1 MSVTDVDMAADG
13 RGSNSDGRG
22 PRLGYL
28 YPGQGSQRVGMGAW
42 LRRWS
47 PRTREVFDRVSEA
60 AGLDLLEVCARG
72 PAEVLT
78 STDYAQPAIFACN
91 AAAELVLGDEGFT
104 PTLVAG
110 HSLGEFNALCAAG
123 VLSFDQAVDLVVY
136 RSRLMASV
144 TEQGAMASVM
154 GLAEDTV
161 EELCAEASASSSRPA
176 VVALYNAP
184 GNVVVSGDVDA
195 VARCTEAALAAGAR
209 RVIRLVTSNAF
220 HSPLMATVLP
230 AWREVVEKVRF
241 RPPRVPLLLNALGG
255 LAADPDVVRRAVVD
269 QLVQPVR
276 WASCV
281 RIMATDVDA
290 FVEVGDATVLTALV
304 RLSGVAAPTFS
315 MESPRALTRLAA
327 SAAGPGR

>member
-1 MSVTDVDMAADG
+1 MTSVADAGERSDMQGPHRNG
-13 RGSNSDGRG
+13 RA
-22 PRLGYL
+22 PRLAYL
-28 YPGQGSQRVGMGAW
+28 FPGQGSQRVGMGGW

-72 PAEVLT
+72 PADVLT

-104 PTLVAG
+104 PALVAG
-110 HSLGEFNALCAAG
+110 HSLGEFNALCSAG

-144 TEQGAMASVM
+144 AEQGAMASIM
-154 GLAEDTV
+154 GLPETVVED
-161 EELCAEASASSSRPA
+161 LCAEASVDGPV

-184 GNVVVSGDVDA
+184 NNVVVSGRAEA
-195 VARCTEAALAAGAR
+195 VERCSASAVQAGAR
-209 RVIRLVTSNAF
+209 RVVPLVTSNAF

-230 AWREVVEKVRF
+230 AWREVVSQVRF
-241 RPPRVPLLLNALGG
+241 RSPRVPLLLNALGG
-255 LAADPDVVRRAVVD
+255 LAANPDVVKQAVID

-276 WASCV
+276 WAACV
-281 RIMATDVDA
+281 RTMATDADA
-290 FVEVGDATVLTALV
+290 FVEVGDATVLASLV
-304 RLSGVAAPTFS
+304 RLAGVGAPTFS
-315 MESPRALTRLAA
+315 LDSPRALTRLAA
-327 SAAGPGR
+327 SMAEATR

>member
-1 MSVTDVDMAADG
+1 MSTPVADAG
-13 RGSNSDGRG
+13 ERFGASRRDGDGRG
-22 PRLGYL
+22 PRLAFVF
-28 YPGQGSQRVGMGAW
+28 PGQGSQRLGMGSW

-47 PRTREVFDRVSEA
+47 AGTREVFDRVSEA
-60 AGLDLLEVCARG
+60 AGLDLLDVCARG

-104 PTLVAG
+104 PALVAG

-154 GLAEDTV
+154 GLSEDVV
-161 EELCAEASASSSRPA
+161 EELCAEASFVGPV

-184 GNVVVSGDVDA
+184 GNVVVSGDAAA
-195 VARCTEAALAAGAR
+195 VARCSDAALQAGAR
-209 RVIRLVTSNAF
+209 RVVPLVTSNAF

-230 AWREVVEKVRF
+230 AWRDVVEQVRF

-276 WASCV
+276 WSACMRV
-281 RIMATDVDA
+281 MATDVDT
-290 FVEVGDATVLTALV
+290 FVEVGDATVLSSLV
-304 RLSGVAAPTFS
+304 RLSGVRAPTFS
-315 MESPRALTRLAA
+315 LDSPRALTRLAA
-327 SAAGPGR
+327 SAAEAGR